1 MKTLALK
8 ILDTLLAAAQR
19 VAEGLAKVEVT
30 TGPAVQPLAGPIK
43 DPYADGVDRSLK
55 FGTPEYYMID
65 RR

>member
-30 TGPAVQPLAGPIK
+30 TGENRAQRGP
-43 DPYADGVDRSLK
+43 YHYDRK
-55 FGTPEYYMID
+55 YVPHK
-65 RR
+65 

>member
-30 TGPAVQPLAGPIK
+30 TAPAAPGNTFAHRNSDLTYPGSSAN
-43 DPYADGVDRSLK
+43 
-55 FGTPEYYMID
+55 MIH
-65 RR
+65 RNNLR

>member
-30 TGPAVQPLAGPIK
+30 TGPAPQPLAGPTSET
-43 DPYADGVDRSLK
+43 YAGVADRSIK
-55 FGTPEYYMID
+55 YGTPEYYMID

>member
-30 TGPAVQPLAGPIK
+30 NGPAKQPLTGSTIEPF
-43 DPYADGVDRSLK
+43 ADGVDRS
-55 FGTPEYYMID
+55 GVYGSPTYYIVD